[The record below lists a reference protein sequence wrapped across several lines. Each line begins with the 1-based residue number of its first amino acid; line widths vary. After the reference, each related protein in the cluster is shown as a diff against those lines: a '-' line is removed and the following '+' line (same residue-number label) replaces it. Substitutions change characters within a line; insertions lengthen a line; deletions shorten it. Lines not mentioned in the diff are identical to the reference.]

1 MNIIDNEGSNPIV
14 SVATSDDA
22 ATCLTM
28 ILEVFKMEIQSGSGN
43 CAENVRRAKR
53 SISSIGIIAIFVYC
67 IVDFNFKSLAHLTE
81 VEYPMK
87 NIHSFQARF
96 VRLITHSLHHGFPTT
111 HSQ

>member
-67 IVDFNFKSLAHLTE
+67 IVDYFDLILRVWLT
-81 VEYPMK
+81 
-87 NIHSFQARF
+87 
-96 VRLITHSLHHGFPTT
+96 
-111 HSQ
+111 

>member
-67 IVDFNFKSLAHLTE
+67 IVDLILRVWLT
-81 VEYPMK
+81 
-87 NIHSFQARF
+87 
-96 VRLITHSLHHGFPTT
+96 
-111 HSQ
+111 